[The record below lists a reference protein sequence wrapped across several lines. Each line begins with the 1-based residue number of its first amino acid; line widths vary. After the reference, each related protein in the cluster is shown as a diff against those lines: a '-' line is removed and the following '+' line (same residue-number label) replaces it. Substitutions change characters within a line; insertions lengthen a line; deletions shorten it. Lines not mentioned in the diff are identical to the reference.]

1 MLNNF
6 WIITF
11 LHTQKGNRYSQSELT
26 LLWILKKKKKSNKE
40 QKAKFPQLN
49 EAPSHSLTTLPKTP
63 NQPPPNSKETRA
75 VKHFWV
81 QPHSQWLVTSLL
93 RNIYHLTTALSLQLE
108 RRPWSDHTLP
118 QRMESWMP
126 SASRWVQGAEPWS
139 LLYLYAT
146 FFNMV
151 DVFSW
156 NLTLLP
162 HEGEQW
168 NHLHFSFWG
177 IFFCVNSGQK
187 PWSEF
192 WVSYP
197 KAKITSRELLVEGYP
212 TTR

>member
-26 LLWILKKKKKSNKE
+26 LLWILKKQKKKQQRTKSKIPTT
-40 QKAKFPQLN
+40 KWGPLPLPHHFAKN
-49 EAPSHSLTTLPKTP
+49 PKPT
-63 NQPPPNSKETRA
+63 PPNSKETRA

-93 RNIYHLTTALSLQLE
+93 RNIYRLTTALSLQLE
-108 RRPWSDHTLP
+108 RRPWSDHTLQ